1 MNPLSY
7 LRSLTGKF
15 LHPTS
20 VAREMEEELASHI
33 QHRADYL
40 ERSGLNRADAERRAR
55 IEFGARE
62 RVKEECHEAQGG
74 VLIET
79 FLHDVRFAVR
89 VLRKSPGFTCAAIL
103 TLALAIG
110 ANAMVFGVMDAL
122 ILRPLNVPHVE
133 TLWGLENGDGSG
145 WQSYPNYLDFRD
157 RNHTFDGLAAIKMI
171 FAGLDTGNDPGR
183 ATGWGTTGNYFD
195 VLGIQPFLGRFF
207 HSQDEHGPN
216 SAPYLVLS
224 YSYWHTRFQ
233 DDRSVVG
240 HIVLVNR
247 RPFTIIGVAPPEFRG
262 TLAFVAPDF
271 YMPIVNQA
279 QVDGEE
285 ILNSRPIN
293 NREVFEILGHL
304 KPGVTPAQAIADL
317 NSIGAYLEKTYP
329 KEVEH
334 RNYTLGRPGLFV
346 FSRPAQAF
354 VAGLMLLS
362 VLILLAA
369 CANLGGLFAA
379 HAADRSREIA
389 LRLALG
395 SSRRRILRQ
404 LMTEAVMISLVG
416 GAAGLFG
423 GIALLRRLA
432 MWQPFPGAPIH
443 VPMHLDVRICM
454 VALGLALLSGLL
466 FGIVPVRQVLRSNP
480 YEIVKAGSSGRL
492 DRRVT
497 VRDVLL
503 VLQISIC
510 AVLVTSSMVA
520 VRGLARGLHSNF
532 GFDPLNTMLA
542 STDLAMGGY
551 RGDKI
556 TAMQRRM
563 IDALST
569 IPGVERVGFVNN
581 YAPLVNAAGNRA
593 NVFKDETRDLTQSN
607 VAADPYLYEVSP
619 GYFDAAATTLL
630 AGRDFTWH
638 DDKNAPAVAVVNR
651 EFARRMFGSVSNAV
665 GRFYRIQDGTH
676 VQVVGVV
683 EDGKYMSL
691 TENQQPA
698 IFHSFLR
705 SSASQSHLLV
715 RSQRD
720 PQQIAEA
727 MRYKIRE
734 LDAGLP
740 VDTATWND
748 LLNVVLFPARV
759 ATVSLGVLGIMG
771 AILSITGIFGMAA
784 FSVSKR
790 LKELGIRV
798 ALGAQRREVLQAAL
812 GRPVKLL
819 AFGSAVGLLFGILA
833 SRVLAAIV
841 YQATPR
847 DPLVLAGVILA
858 MSLLGL
864 LATWVPAHRALSVN
878 PLVLLREE

>member
-1 MNPLSY
+1 MSLLSN
-7 LRSLTGKF
+7 LRSLAGKF
-15 LHPTS
+15 FHRS
-20 VAREMEEELASHI
+20 QVADEMEEELFSHI
-33 QHRADYL
+33 QFRADDL
-40 ERSGLNRADAERRAR
+40 ERSGLDRAEAERRAR

-62 RVKEECHEAQGG
+62 RFKEESYEALGG
-74 VLIET
+74 KLIET
-79 FLHDVRFAVR
+79 FLHDVRFALR
-89 VLRKSPGFTCAAIL
+89 VLRKSRGFTCAAIL

-122 ILRPLNVPHVE
+122 ILRPLNIPQVE

-157 RNHTFDGLAAIKMI
+157 RAHTFDGLAAIKMV
-171 FAGLDTGNDPGR
+171 FAGLDTGNNPSR
-183 ATGWGTTGNYFD
+183 ANGWGASGNYFD
-195 VLGIQPFLGRFF
+195 VLKIQPFLGRFF
-207 HSQDEHGPN
+207 HSDDERGPN

-224 YSYWHTRFQ
+224 YAYWHSHFQ
-233 DDRSVVG
+233 DDRNVVG
-240 HIVLVNR
+240 RTVLLNKH
-247 RPFTIIGVAPPEFRG
+247 PFTIIGVGPPEFRG
-262 TLAFVAPDF
+262 TLAFIAPDF
-271 YMPIVNQA
+271 FMPIVNQA

-304 KPGVTPAQAIADL
+304 KPGVTPAQATADL
-317 NSIGAYLEKTYP
+317 NAVGAYLEKTYP

-334 RNYTLGRPGLFV
+334 KSYTLGRPGLFV

-369 CANLGGLFAA
+369 CANLGSLFAA

-395 SSRRRILRQ
+395 SSRNRILRQ
-404 LMTEAVMISLVG
+404 LMTEAVMISIVG
-416 GAAGLFG
+416 GAAGLLG
-423 GIALLRRLA
+423 SIVLLRRLA

-443 VPMHLDVRICM
+443 IPMQLDTRIYL
-454 VALGLALLSGLL
+454 VALALALLSGLL
-466 FGIVPVRQVLRSNP
+466 FGIVPVRQVLRANP
-480 YEIVKAGSSGRL
+480 YEIVKAGSSGRIG
-492 DRRVT
+492 RRLT

-520 VRGLARGLHSNF
+520 VRGLTRGLNSNF
-532 GFDPLNTMLA
+532 GFDPQNTMLA
-542 STDLAMGGY
+542 TTDLAMVDY

-563 IDALST
+563 IDAVRT
-569 IPGVERVGFVNN
+569 IPGVERAGLVND

-593 NVFKDETRDLTQSN
+593 NVFKDETRDLSQSN
-607 VAADPYLYEVSP
+607 VAAMPYRYEVSP
-619 GYFDAAATTLL
+619 GYFDAASTSLL
-630 AGRDFTWH
+630 AGRDFTWN
-638 DDKNAPAVAVVNR
+638 DDRNAPAVAVVNR
-651 EFARRMFGSVSNAV
+651 EFARRMFGSASSAV
-665 GRFYRIQDGTH
+665 GRFYRMQDGTH

-691 TENQQPA
+691 TESRQPTM
-698 IFHSFLR
+698 FLPFLR
-705 SSASQSHLLV
+705 TPASSSQILV
-715 RSQRD
+715 RSHGD
-720 PQQIAEA
+720 PEQIAAA
-727 MRYKIRE
+727 MRNRIRQ
-734 LDAGLP
+734 LDPGLP
-740 VDTATWND
+740 VDTETWNG

-784 FSVSKR
+784 YSVSKR
-790 LKELGIRV
+790 LKELGIRI
-798 ALGAQRREVLQAAL
+798 ALGAQRSEVLQTAL
-812 GRPVKLL
+812 GRAVKLL
-819 AFGSAVGLLFGILA
+819 ACGSAAGLLLGILA
-833 SRVLAAIV
+833 SRVLASIV

-847 DPLVLAGVILA
+847 DPLVLAGVVLA

-864 LATWVPAHRALSVN
+864 LATWVPAQRALSVD